1 LSDEN
6 DRPTTISIAGN
17 YLPGTMETG
26 KVTNL
31 ESAVVGSRGQA
42 QHSHGYSSQ
51 TGAAK
56 EMTTAGAPDA
66 PLDTSRQRRAR
77 MTNFSS
83 DLEQATATRRTARA
97 ADPDAP
103 QDPSRRQ
110 RARTVNP
117 PSDNERW
124 WRPGERHE
132 QPTPTLHKT

>member
-6 DRPTTISIAGN
+6 NRPTTISIADN

-56 EMTTAGAPDA
+56 QMTTAGAPDA

-77 MTNFSS
+77 MTNFCRI
-83 DLEQATATRRTARA
+83 L
-97 ADPDAP
+97 
-103 QDPSRRQ
+103 SRRRRLGEQ
-110 RARTVNP
+110 R
-117 PSDNERW
+117 
-124 WRPGERHE
+124 E
-132 QPTPTLHKT
+132 QPTPMPHKTRADGNEHGR